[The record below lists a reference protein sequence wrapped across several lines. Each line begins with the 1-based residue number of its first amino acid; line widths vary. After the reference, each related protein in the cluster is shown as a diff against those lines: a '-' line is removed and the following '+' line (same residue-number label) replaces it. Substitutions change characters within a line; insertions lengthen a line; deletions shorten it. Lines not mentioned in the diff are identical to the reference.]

1 MLQNKVI
8 LYDDSCPMCK
18 AYTQGFVRMGILTPD
33 HRVGLAHAAS
43 DYTAHLDLNRARH
56 EIPLLDT
63 QTGEVTYGMDAL
75 FTLIGHRFPLFTPLF
90 QRPRFRALVYG
101 LYQVIT
107 YNRRV
112 IAGCAPPRSGF
123 DCAPD
128 FNRAV
133 RLRYLRIALVTW
145 LLLVGSVAG
154 VALVAH
160 ERVLAALILSCAGA
174 QAVGLGRA
182 RRTRCSW
189 DKAGGRATN
198 SLLFGLLLAPAL
210 LPLPAPVRWAN
221 FALASAV
228 ALADAVRRQGNCRNC
243 ACGRVTRCRTGK
255 KRTRAKRRSGTNIL
269 DME

>member
-18 AYTQGFVRMGILTPD
+18 AYTQGFVRMGILTPE
-33 HRVGLAHAAS
+33 HRVGLARAGS

-63 QTGEVTYGMDAL
+63 QTGEVTYGMDVL

-90 QRPRFRALVYG
+90 RRPHFRALVYG
-101 LYQVIT
+101 LYQIVT

-112 IAGCAPPRSGF
+112 IAGCAPPREGF

-133 RLRYLRIALVTW
+133 RLRYLRFALVTW
-145 LLLVGSVAG
+145 GLLAGSVAG
-154 VALVAH
+154 AALEAH
-160 ERVLAALILSCAGA
+160 ERVLAALILTCAGT
-174 QAVGLGRA
+174 QALGLCRT

-198 SLLFGLLLAPAL
+198 SLLFGLLLAPSL
-210 LPLPAPVRWAN
+210 LPLPAPLRWAN
-221 FALASAV
+221 FALALAV
-228 ALADAVRRQGNCRNC
+228 TLADAIRRQRNCRNC
-243 ACGRVTRCRTGK
+243 ACGRIARIRAGK
-255 KRTRAKRRSGTNIL
+255 KRHSAKRRSGTNIL